1 MSQIYQHDFAF
12 GDTRG
17 IREIMLKHAPFLS
30 LGLMPWENFGYPA
43 HDGNPL
49 LKAEISKLIKNLTG
63 KTYNH
68 ILVTVGA
75 MHALSAAI
83 AAIRTP
89 QTKFLYTNK
98 LYFGRYPGLAVN
110 SGLKHIKTDQ
120 MNPGPGDI
128 GIIDSPSNP
137 KGELSPYGN
146 NTNIIWDAAYYSPT
160 YCGIGDRDNLKC
172 YPVIPKHVAMAGS
185 LNKLTGINGLRIG
198 WLATDDQFLYE
209 KALAYITSNILG
221 VSQPSQWA
229 ALQILTKVNM
239 NAFYAESKTLID
251 NNKTE
256 LQRLDYLFGYQEIP
270 RKGMFALFEV
280 DEKLKALL
288 EKASVKVMSGKD
300 CGDTRESVRFNL
312 GNSNKDTK
320 AMVDAILKVDGK

>member
-1 MSQIYQHDFAF
+1 MEYKHDFGF

-63 KTYNH
+63 KSYTYV
-68 ILVTVGA
+68 LVTVGA
-75 MHALSAAI
+75 MHAINAAI

-89 QTKFLYTNK
+89 KTKFLYTNK

-110 SGLKHIKTDQ
+110 SGLIHIKTDKMGP
-120 MNPGPGDI
+120 MNGDI

-137 KGELSPYGN
+137 EGILSSHGN
-146 NTNIIWDAAYYSPT
+146 GDNIIWDAAYYSPT
-160 YCGIGDRDNLKC
+160 YCGIGNRDNLKC
-172 YPVIPKHVAMAGS
+172 YPVIPKHVVMAGS
-185 LNKLTGINGLRIG
+185 LNKLTGVNGLRIG
-198 WLATDDQFLYE
+198 WLATNDQNIYE
-209 KALAYITSNILG
+209 KALGYVTSNVLG
-221 VSQPSQWA
+221 ISQPSQWA

-239 NAFYAESKTLID
+239 SAFYAESKALVD
-251 NNKTE
+251 SNKTE
-256 LQRLDYLFGYQEIP
+256 LQRLDYLFGYQPIP
-270 RKGMFALFEV
+270 RCGMFALFEV
-280 DEKLKALL
+280 DEKLRKLL
-288 EKASVKVMSGKD
+288 EKASVLTMPGSQ
-300 CGDTRESVRFNL
+300 CGDDRDSVRFNL

-320 AMVDAILKVDGK
+320 AMVDAILKADGK